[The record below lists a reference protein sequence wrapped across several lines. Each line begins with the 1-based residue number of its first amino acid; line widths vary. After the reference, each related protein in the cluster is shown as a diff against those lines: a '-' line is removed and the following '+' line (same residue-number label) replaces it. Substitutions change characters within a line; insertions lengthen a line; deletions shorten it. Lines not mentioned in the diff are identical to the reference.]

1 MPLVER
7 DAHLQPLLTH
17 WVSSRILPRTEA
29 VHRMPVA
36 VGPGWPGH
44 GPTRVLSFGSP
55 SGRRDQMTCIKRREF
70 ITLLG
75 GVAARG
81 ALRNRNRV
89 IEDVMSRI
97 PDTCGFPEREFAAR
111 WQPKPCSPPVRGPAN
126 C

>member
-36 VGPGWPGH
+36 VGSGWPGH

-55 SGRRDQMTCIKRREF
+55 PGRRDQMTCIKRREF

-75 GVAARG
+75 GAAAAWPMAARSETG
-81 ALRNRNRV
+81 TESSR
-89 IEDVMSRI
+89 MSC
-97 PDTCGFPEREFAAR
+97 P
-111 WQPKPCSPPVRGPAN
+111 
-126 C
+126 